1 MDTRTNQEVLMEI
14 RELGVSYGGAKDAE
28 NTEALTGINLTIRRG
43 DFIGVLGP
51 SGCGK
56 STLLNCM
63 AGLLKATSGS
73 IEMLGAPVTDV
84 DPKRAVVF
92 QTATLYPWMTVA
104 DNIAFGPSVR
114 GISKEETAKRVREII
129 DLVGLADFADSKPY
143 ELSGGMRQRASLARA
158 LVNDPEMIL
167 LDEPFGALD
176 AFTRSSMQELVR
188 TIWKETGTTVFLI
201 THDVDEA
208 LTLSTRILVMTE
220 RPGRIRK
227 EFDVDFTRRMVG
239 NDDEARYSAEYM
251 NLRREM
257 LSLIGH

>member
-1 MDTRTNQEVLMEI
+1 MHNHADKEELMRI
-14 RELGVSYGGAKDAE
+14 SSLCVSYGNKAGE
-28 NTEALTGINLTIRRG
+28 GTEALQNVNLVIDRG

-56 STLLNCM
+56 STLLNVM
-63 AGLLKATSGS
+63 AGLLKATSGT
-73 IEMLGAPVTDV
+73 IEMLGEPVVDV

-104 DNIAFGPSVR
+104 DNIAFGPQVR
-114 GISKEETAKRVREII
+114 GISKEETGRRVRQYIE
-129 DLVGLADFADSKPY
+129 LVGLSDFADKKPY

-176 AFTRSSMQELVR
+176 AFTRTTMQGLVR
-188 TIWKETGTTVFLI
+188 RIWKETGTTVFMI

-220 RPGRIRK
+220 RPGRILK
-227 EFDVDFTRRMVG
+227 EFDVDFTRQM
-239 NDDEARYSAEYM
+239 DDSHDDARYSEDYM
-251 NLRREM
+251 RLRREM
-257 LSLIGH
+257 LALIGH